1 MFASKDYTKMNIRYN
16 LFLVSVVIA
25 VVYAQDKIK
34 DVYTVLPE
42 RSSSPKPTS
51 MPQNERN
58 MKMELMT
65 SQLES
70 RLLHF

>member
-1 MFASKDYTKMNIRYN
+1 MNIRYN

-25 VVYAQDKIK
+25 VVNAQNKME
-34 DVYTVLPE
+34 DVVFVLPE

-51 MPQNERN
+51 IPQNERN
-58 MKMELMT
+58 MKMELMI
-65 SQLES
+65 SKLES